1 MLPLDY
7 ADRGVARQ
15 RRNVG
20 RLIGFTSLVIVAIG
34 AFRLSQSLK
43 SEEPIGFHLIEIAVI
58 FSLAFIISDLSSY
71 DGRKRTRLAS
81 ISSISWP
88 ILIGLAS
95 SAEPG
100 FRGLAFGAILTFLAI
115 VLHEYSRSA
124 FSSTAIAR
132 RFRAL
137 LGMIGLATAVAI
149 MISQASEI
157 MFAAISTLVIAALLM
172 FDILRPDPS
181 LQGRRDLFNRIDS
194 VEIRILEI
202 NEAGI
207 RLDHASSLLKLAR
220 EEGWSNTSRGHSRL
234 KSVEHEIE
242 LALSMD
248 RDLSEIR
255 EAVMVLVNQAES
267 IAPEATES
275 VSLVEKAD
283 SERALGSPREAE
295 TIYREA
301 KKVANRICLFWEPA
315 REALSEAEKKL
326 EKQNIIESDTIAGMV
341 ESARKAMERQRPDEA
356 LHFLEALP
364 DQLQSL
370 SEALDRVRARR
381 SEISSHLVSEHP
393 DISEEVESQLSSI
406 DKSIED
412 GELSLA
418 MGGLE
423 SIARR
428 LHNRSESRRSFKQ
441 SVRQK
446 GMIQSRFPLA
456 EKTIFERRLGS
467 AISLSKEGLW
477 IQADEELKSI
487 INDLDS
493 VDATRRDTE
502 ELLDFLEGEWK
513 ILRKKLESSGVGS
526 DDSTRRLAEK
536 HMAIA
541 RENFE
546 KDSFQASRNS
556 MGSADEAIES
566 LRRLV

>member
-95 SAEPG
+95 SAEPD
-100 FRGLAFGAILTFLAI
+100 FRGLASGAILTFLAI

-356 LHFLEALP
+356 LHYLEALP

-370 SEALDRVRARR
+370 SEALDRVRTRR
-381 SEISSHLVSEHP
+381 SEVSSNLVSEHP

-456 EKTIFERRLGS
+456 EKTIFEKRLGS

-556 MGSADEAIES
+556 MGSADEAMES

>member
-95 SAEPG
+95 SAEPD

-157 MFAAISTLVIAALLM
+157 MLAAISTLVMAALLM

-456 EKTIFERRLGS
+456 EKTIFEKRLGS

-477 IQADEELKSI
+477 IQADEELKLI

-546 KDSFQASRNS
+546 KESFQASRNS

>member
-95 SAEPG
+95 SAEPD

-157 MFAAISTLVIAALLM
+157 MLAAISTLVIAALLM

-181 LQGRRDLFNRIDS
+181 LQGRRNLFNRIDS

-456 EKTIFERRLGS
+456 EKTIFEKRLGS

-477 IQADEELKSI
+477 IQADEELKLI

>member
-15 RRNVG
+15 RRNIG

-34 AFRLSQSLK
+34 AIRLSQSLK
-43 SEEPIGFHLIEIAVI
+43 SEEPIGLHLIEIAVI
-58 FSLAFIISDLSSY
+58 FSMAFIISDLSSY
-71 DGRKRTRLAS
+71 DGRKRTRIAS

-88 ILIGLAS
+88 ILIGLAA
-95 SAEPG
+95 SAEPDY
-100 FRGLAFGAILTFLAI
+100 RGLASGAILAILAI
-115 VLHEYSRSA
+115 VLHEHSRSA

-132 RFRAL
+132 RFRGL
-137 LGMIGLATAVAI
+137 LGMIGLSTAVAI
-149 MISQASEI
+149 MISQGSEI
-157 MFAAISTLVIAALLM
+157 LIAAISTLVIAVLLM

-181 LQGRRDLFNRIDS
+181 LQGRRDLFRRIDS

-202 NEAGI
+202 NETGI

-242 LALSMD
+242 LALSID

-295 TIYREA
+295 TLYREA

-381 SEISSHLVSEHP
+381 SEVSSHLVSEHP

-446 GMIQSRFPLA
+446 GLIQSRFPVA
-456 EKTIFERRLGS
+456 EKTTFEKRLES

-477 IQADEELKSI
+477 IQADEQLKSI
-487 INDLDS
+487 ISDLDS
-493 VDATRRDTE
+493 VDATRRDTG

-513 ILRKKLESSGVGS
+513 MLRKKLESSGVGA
-526 DDSTRRLAEK
+526 DDPSRRLAEK
-536 HMAIA
+536 HMTIA

-546 KDSFQASRNS
+546 NDSFQASRNN
-556 MGSADEAIES
+556 MGSADEAMES

>member
-71 DGRKRTRLAS
+71 DDRKRTRLAS

-95 SAEPG
+95 SAEPD
-100 FRGLAFGAILTFLAI
+100 FRGLASGAILTFLAI

-137 LGMIGLATAVAI
+137 LGMMGLATAVSI

-157 MFAAISTLVIAALLM
+157 MFATISTLVIAALLM

-315 REALSEAEKKL
+315 IEALSEAEKKL

-456 EKTIFERRLGS
+456 EKTIFEKRLGS

-513 ILRKKLESSGVGS
+513 ILRKKLESSGVGP

-556 MGSADEAIES
+556 MGSADEAMES